1 MRVEQETITV
11 PTGARVEFLDIT
23 KKVVDVLGKHSVR
36 NGFLLLNT
44 LHTTTALFIN
54 EFQDA
59 LIYDLHGLM
68 ENIVERQK
76 EYRHNDPRYS
86 DCDRGNA
93 DSHLRSALFNHTLC
107 LALQDSHPVLGQF
120 QSIIFAELDG
130 PRERTLHLQIM
141 GE

>member
-1 MRVEQETITV
+1 MRVERETIIV

-23 KKVVDVLGKHSVR
+23 KKVVDVLGKLSIR

-44 LHTTTALFIN
+44 LHTTAALFIN
-54 EFQDA
+54 EYQEA

-68 ENIVERQK
+68 EKIVQRK
-76 EYRHNDPRYS
+76 SDYHHNDPRYS
-86 DCDRGNA
+86 DCDRENA
-93 DSHLRSALFNHTLC
+93 DSHLRSALFNQTLC
-107 LALQDSHPVLGQF
+107 LALQDGHPVLGQF

-130 PRERTLHLQIM
+130 PRERTLHLQVM